1 MAVDLHPT
9 DGAALTFNWTGRT
22 NRPKGHFAGLR
33 PTLGRC
39 GTRKNVENICIYI
52 LRKQNWSF
60 GYKHSSESGNKPNP

>member
-1 MAVDLHPT
+1 VAVDLHPT
-9 DGAALTFNWTGRT
+9 DGAALTFNWTGGT

-52 LRKQNWSF
+52 
-60 GYKHSSESGNKPNP
+60 YIYSSKAKLELWL